1 MNEWMNEWMKEWMNE
16 WINVILRIF
25 RCVHASLY
33 EGLSFGPSVRPW
45 VSRFFGSR
53 KLTNLT
59 YLTNLIPAIL
69 TNLTESY
76 KSDKS
81 LCNSILVPYFRR
93 IFVRTNLFSFCYHL
107 TNKEAIFKQGCIHDC
122 ISHVCW
128 AGAVMEVRSP
138 FGWKK

>member
-1 MNEWMNEWMKEWMNE
+1 MQPK
-16 WINVILRIF
+16 NVFAGRRAKNFFFFQFHLPFVF

-93 IFVRTNLFSFCYHL
+93 IFVRTNLFIDTFLYRPSKPCG
-107 TNKEAIFKQGCIHDC
+107 IGFKVQVI
-122 ISHVCW
+122 
-128 AGAVMEVRSP
+128 
-138 FGWKK
+138 